1 MSEYTKLT
9 SDDNNSSYTSKFLL
23 ESIPLGKKFFR
34 DKGKKENKQSEI
46 ELFDFQYK
54 NNISNI
60 YSNKNYNI
68 NSSGYGRVN
77 QERVE
82 INTARKGNMKMF
94 LYNKNDEPMIVL
106 GPDWFS
112 SFIVITFFVFFLFL
126 YFYFLKNIINPTI
139 QYYGKI
145 LSFIDILLYLICILI
160 NPGIPPKEL
169 WIENYF
175 KNKSNKDDDINFSIK
190 ICKDCKIIIESNQNI
205 EHCKICNLCIIE
217 QSYHCFWIGKC
228 IGKKNKLYFFSFL
241 FLSFILLLYLIF
253 AFVSIPFFKEDIN
266 TK

>member
-23 ESIPLGKKFFR
+23 ENIPLGKKFFR

-160 NPGIPPKEL
+160 NPGIPPKEF

-228 IGKKNKLYFFSFL
+228 IGKKNKLYFYSFL